1 MAQTGPP
8 TNDRKR
14 VKVYE
19 LRNNDWYDRGTGF
32 CVGQMVNDE
41 ARIYVQSEEEPNR
54 MLLETKVQ
62 KDDGYQKQQD
72 TLIVWTEPNGVDMA
86 LSFQEAEGCA
96 AIWEFVSD
104 TQQRFTGIGPDDNLE
119 DDVLDA
125 FNPMLLPTPDLSNL
139 QDIETM
145 MRTANASPSGR
156 DALAKFIMNKDVDYI
171 SKLVP
176 LIEMAEDLE
185 SLPDLHRLCN
195 IMKTLILLNDT
206 AIVEFVVTDEVVL
219 GVVGALE
226 YDPDFPSHKANHR
239 QYLSD
244 ESKFKEVVPIDDP
257 DIKKKIHYTY
267 RLQYLKDVVLA
278 RILDDPTFSVL
289 NSLIFFHQVDIVQ
302 HLQSNQAFLSELFGI
317 FGEEVADQQRKKD
330 AVHFIQQ
337 CCAVAK
343 NLQAQ
348 ARASLYQNFI
358 QGGLFAVITFA
369 LRHRDAS
376 VRVAGTDVL
385 VALIDHDPLMMRSQI
400 FKAINEK
407 TKPLTDT
414 LIELLLVEV
423 DLGVKA
429 QMADAIKVLL
439 DPTANTASVDTLSRT
454 NSDFLAKMRTN
465 GVAQPLADNFI
476 QNFYDESAK
485 KLFQPLK
492 DLEKR
497 ENMSNLTAQ
506 EISLYSHLVEVL
518 CFFVRQHSFRSKY
531 FILSEGLA
539 SRVAQLMACPEKHLK
554 LGALRY
560 FRTCIGLQDEFHNR
574 QIISNKLFEPI
585 FKIVFETM
593 PKDNLLNSACLELFE
608 FIKRENVKAIIIHL
622 VETYRDQLKDI
633 HYVPTFQ
640 QLILR
645 YDQLQGIQGADS
657 TDTSF
662 MTQDGDLNSSAAANQ
677 LVRHNHAGNL
687 VNGGGTRWQGFR
699 DTDADEDAYFD
710 SVDNENDNEKDDED
724 DEDELSLPTATPCM
738 SKSIT
743 NSLAV
748 QSNGS
753 PSKHPL
759 VSYPDDDND
768 DANADLVPMDV
779 LTASPGTPNNNSN
792 SGVNDANPPSLAS
805 SSPESPSMSASAP
818 SKRRRE
824 EDEEDELGK
833 LAGMHKRR
841 TSSLSSVH
849 STRSGSPESKAGHN
863 QKSIENGNSG
873 KGHDQ
878 DEEVAADETKGA
890 VREPNSVAGAAQH
903 GHMLR
908 RKASIKSGKDGGVHS
923 GGKKIAISFTVK
935 GRDRDSNTEVE

>member
-1 MAQTGPP
+1 MAQAGPP

-54 MLLETKVQ
+54 TLLETKIQ

-104 TQQRFTGIGPDDNLE
+104 TQQRFTGLGPDDNLE
-119 DDVLDA
+119 DDVLEG
-125 FNPMLLPTPDLSNL
+125 FNPMLLPTPELSNL
-139 QDIETM
+139 HEIEAM
-145 MRTANASPSGR
+145 MRTANTSPGGR
-156 DALAKFIMNKDVDYI
+156 DALAKFIMNKEVDYI

-176 LIEMAEDLE
+176 LVEMAEDLE

-206 AIVEFVVTDEVVL
+206 AIIEFVVTDEVIL

-244 ESKFKEVVPIDDP
+244 ESKFKEVVPIEDAE
-257 DIKKKIHYTY
+257 IKKKIHYTY

-302 HLQSNQAFLSELFGI
+302 HLQSSQAFLSELFGI
-317 FGEEVADQQRKKD
+317 FSDDATDQPRKKD
-330 AVHFIQQ
+330 AVLFIQQ

-348 ARASLYQNFI
+348 SRASLYQNFI
-358 QGGLFAVITFA
+358 HGGLFTVITFA
-369 LRHRDAS
+369 LRHHDAS

-385 VALIDHDPLMMRSQI
+385 VALIDHDPLMMRSHI

-407 TKPLTDT
+407 AKPLTDT

-439 DPTANTASVDTLSRT
+439 DPNANSASVEQMSRT
-454 NSDFLAKMRTN
+454 NTEFLAKMRN
-465 GVAQPLADNFI
+465 VSAAQPQAESFI

-497 ENMSNLTAQ
+497 EDMNNLTVQ

-518 CFFVRQHSFRSKY
+518 CFFIRQHSFRSKY

-539 SRVAQLMACPEKHLK
+539 SRVAQLMSSGEKHLK
-554 LGALRY
+554 LTALKY
-560 FRTCIGLQDEFHNR
+560 FRTCIGLLDEFHNR
-574 QIISNKLFEPI
+574 QIISNRLFEPI
-585 FKIVFETM
+585 LNIVFETM

-608 FIKRENVKAIIIHL
+608 FIKRENVKAIIVHV

-633 HYVPTFQ
+633 NYVPTFQ

-645 YDQLQGIQGADS
+645 YDQLQGIQGTES

-662 MTQDGDLNSSAAANQ
+662 ITQDGEPNSSANANP
-677 LVRHNHAGNL
+677 LVRHSRTGSL
-687 VNGGGTRWQGFR
+687 INGGGTRWQGIR
-699 DTDADEDAYFD
+699 DTDADEEAYFD
-710 SVDNENDNEKDDED
+710 SVQNDDD
-724 DEDELSLPTATPCM
+724 DEDELSLPSVTSTS
-738 SKSIT
+738 SKTMT
-743 NSLAV
+743 NGISLHSSA
-748 QSNGS
+748 S
-753 PSKHPL
+753 PVKHAL
-759 VSYPDDDND
+759 VSYPDDDNE
-768 DANADLVPMDV
+768 DADVDLDQMDV
-779 LTASPGTPNNNSN
+779 LTASPGTPNQNQHTTTNA
-792 SGVNDANPPSLAS
+792 ANLADVPS
-805 SSPESPSMSASAP
+805 SSPESPAISISTTP
-818 SKRRRE
+818 VKRRRE
-824 EDEEDELGK
+824 DDEEDELDK
-833 LAGMHKRR
+833 LVSTHKRR
-841 TSSLSSVH
+841 SSSATLGR
-849 STRSGSPESKAGHN
+849 STHNSSPESKIGNGESQLGNGN
-863 QKSIENGNSG
+863 QTKEQDENGEIGEDDSR
-873 KGHDQ
+873 
-878 DEEVAADETKGA
+878 GA
-890 VREPNSVAGAAQH
+890 VREPNQTTGAPLH

-908 RKASIKSGKDGGVHS
+908 RKSSIKPGKDGGP
-923 GGKKIAISFTVK
+923 KKIAISFTV
-935 GRDRDSNTEVE
+935 RDKDQSPSGDGE